1 MVPDAAPAG
10 LRAVARWDRFLP
22 GALYIAAHAGIKS
35 APFLCAGVILNRY
48 GSVDELD
55 LYGRGRNARIMP
67 WLFLLAALALSGL
80 PPFGTA
86 LGKAVAEESV
96 SKSGVFWGP
105 ALFVVVSA
113 LTGGAVLRAGLR
125 IYWGLGRR
133 PDSSEKR
140 DETEGQEEVEQPL
153 SRVRLSMLTPILVL
167 LLGGLVLAVL
177 VACTALYAD
186 RLPGV
191 LTAAARPVGRAL
203 TGLRQ
208 LHSGHVGDYVAW
220 LVVGV
225 AALGLLLGPPT
236 ALSCVRSAFFP
247 AAPDSFCRWGGGGG
261 RW

>member
-1 MVPDAAPAG
+1 
-10 LRAVARWDRFLP
+10 
-22 GALYIAAHAGIKS
+22 
-35 APFLCAGVILNRY
+35 
-48 GSVDELD
+48 
-55 LYGRGRNARIMP
+55 
-67 WLFLLAALALSGL
+67 
-80 PPFGTA
+80 
-86 LGKAVAEESV
+86 V

>member
-1 MVPDAAPAG
+1 METSLTIGRRSGRYRSGCFVAAARPDGATAIVMVPDAAPAG

-191 LTAAARPVGRAL
+191 LTAAATRRPVVDRPA
-203 TGLRQ
+203 
-208 LHSGHVGDYVAW
+208 S
-220 LVVGV
+220 
-225 AALGLLLGPPT
+225 AALR
-236 ALSCVRSAFFP
+236 AR
-247 AAPDSFCRWGGGGG
+247 R
-261 RW
+261 